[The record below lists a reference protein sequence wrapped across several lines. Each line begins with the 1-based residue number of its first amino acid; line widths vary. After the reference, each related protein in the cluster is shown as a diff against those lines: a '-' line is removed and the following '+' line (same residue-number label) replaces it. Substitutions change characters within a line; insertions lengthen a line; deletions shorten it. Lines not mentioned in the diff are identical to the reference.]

1 MTVITG
7 TEGLIKI
14 LERLSRMMGVFDQ
27 KYLKGLTNLLE
38 SGKLGSPSPLK
49 TGAVRRGPADG
60 RETEVLGG
68 V

>member
-1 MTVITG
+1 MLKLTVITG

-38 SGKLGSPSPLK
+38 WENLSSPSLL
-49 TGAVRRGPADG
+49 RDWG
-60 RETEVLGG
+60 R
-68 V
+68 